1 MHVSI
6 NVRRKAMPKGKD
18 CSQILNVSDK
28 ASSAFDVEQDETRQK
43 FTRCGPHWRAGKL
56 GAG

>member
-1 MHVSI
+1 
-6 NVRRKAMPKGKD
+6 MPKGKD

-28 ASSAFDVEQDETRQK
+28 ASSAFDVEQDAARQK

>member
-1 MHVSI
+1 MS
-6 NVRRKAMPKGKD
+6 KGKD

-28 ASSAFDVEQDETRQK
+28 ASSAFDGEQDAVGQK

-56 GAG
+56 GAM